1 MKTYLTCLSAILLLL
16 NGCAVSPPLKPDAVA
31 HGDYGYLKTHLTWLI
46 EQEMSEQDVEGLSI
60 AVVDDQQVVWSQGF
74 GYADQ
79 AKQIAATPETVYR
92 TGSISKLFTD
102 TLVMQLAEQGK
113 LDIDR
118 PLQTYLPNFAIK
130 SRFPDAGPITPR
142 NIMSHHS
149 GLPGD
154 RGNGMWTKHPVAFNQ
169 LVDPL
174 KDEYAAYPPN
184 RIWAYSNLGIT
195 LLGTMLEQLTGQ
207 DFSSYADQQLLK
219 PLGMTNAAF
228 SLGIEGK
235 LASKAYKNDQEKTE
249 VALRDMPAGGLN
261 ANVLDLSR
269 FIAMVLADGKTNGRP
284 ILKPETLHEM
294 LRQQNQDVALDVG
307 TKTGLGWFL
316 TNKPGIGDVAAHGGA
331 TLFHR
336 SLLTVVPEH
345 KLGVVVLA
353 NSPPTGDLID
363 KVTDKALKLAVA
375 IKAGQPLPD
384 DAETPE
390 IETRGLSPQEQQSA
404 AGQYATALG
413 YIQLTAD
420 GDTLATELNGKSLD
434 LVGRDDGKFGIRYKL
449 LGLLPIQPK
458 QLAEVGVSVRHVDGH
473 DLALAHWQ
481 GETFVLGEKIQPVP
495 IPESMRS
502 RLGEYEIVNLAEG
515 EAMVPEKCALRERD
529 GFLMLEYSIPAFDMN
544 NLTFPIAPV
553 SENAAV
559 ILGLGRGMQ
568 ETVRLE
574 TINGQEF
581 VAYSGYLL
589 RKK

>member
-16 NGCAVSPPLKPDAVA
+16 SGCAGSPPLKPDTVQR
-31 HGDYGYLKTHLTWLI
+31 GDYSYLKAQLTWLI
-46 EQEMSEQDVEGLSI
+46 EQEMSDQDVEGLSI
-60 AVVDDQQVVWSQGF
+60 AVVDDQQIVWSQGF

-79 AKQIAATPETVYR
+79 ANKIAATPETVYR
-92 TGSISKLFTD
+92 VGSISKLFTD

-113 LDIDR
+113 LDIDQ

-130 SRFPDAGPITPR
+130 SRFPDAGPITTR

-154 RGNGMWTKHPVAFNQ
+154 RGNGMWTKNPAPFSQ
-169 LVDPL
+169 LIEPL
-174 KDEYAAYPPN
+174 QDEYVAYPPN

-195 LLGTMLEQLTGQ
+195 LLGTALENISGQ
-207 DFSSYADQQLLK
+207 TFSSYADQQLLK
-219 PLGMTNAAF
+219 PLGMANSAF
-228 SLGIEGK
+228 SLGIEGN
-235 LASKAYKNDQEKTE
+235 LAAKAYKKHEEKAE
-249 VALRDMPAGGLN
+249 VPLRDTPAGGLN

-269 FIAMVLADGKTNGRP
+269 FIAMVLADGHANGRQ
-284 ILKPETLHEM
+284 ILKPETLHDM
-294 LRQQNQDVALDVG
+294 QRQQNQDVALDVG

-316 TNKPGIGDVAAHGGA
+316 TSKPGIGDVVAHGGA

-336 SLLTVVPEH
+336 SLLTVLPEH

-375 IKAGQPLPD
+375 IKTGKPLPD
-384 DAETPE
+384 DVENPV
-390 IETRGLSPQEQQSA
+390 IETRGLTPQQQQLA
-404 AGQYATALG
+404 AGQYATAFG
-413 YIQLTAD
+413 YIKLTAD
-420 GDTLATELNGKSLD
+420 GDTLATELNGNSLD
-434 LVGRDDGKFGIRYKL
+434 LVGRDDGQFGIRYKL
-449 LGLLPIQPK
+449 LGLIPLQPK
-458 QLAEVGVSVRHVDGH
+458 QLAEVSLSVRHVDGH

-481 GETFVLGEKIQPVP
+481 GQTFVLGEKIQPVP
-495 IPESMRS
+495 IPEAMRS

-515 EAMVPEKCALRERD
+515 EAMVPENCALRERD
-529 GFLMLEYSIPAFDMN
+529 GFLMLEYSIPTFDMN
-544 NLTFPIAPV
+544 NLTFPIVPV

>member
-16 NGCAVSPPLKPDAVA
+16 SACAGSPPLKPDTVA
-31 HGDYGYLKTHLTWLI
+31 RGDYSYLKTHLTWLI
-46 EQEMSEQDVEGLSI
+46 EQEMSEQDVAGLSI
-60 AVVDDQQVVWSQGF
+60 AVVDDQQVVWAQGF

-79 AKQIAATPETVYR
+79 DNGIAATPETVYR

-113 LDIDR
+113 LDIDQ

-142 NIMSHHS
+142 NIMTHHS

-154 RGNGMWTKHPVAFNQ
+154 RGNGMWTNNPAPFSQ

-195 LLGTMLEQLTGQ
+195 LLGTMLERLTGE
-207 DFSSYADQQLLK
+207 DFSTYADRQLLK
-219 PLGMTNAAF
+219 LLGMTHAAF
-228 SLGIEGK
+228 SPGISGE
-235 LASKAYKNDQEKTE
+235 LTSKAYKNDQEKAE

-269 FIAMVLADGKTNGRP
+269 FIAMVLADGKANGRQL
-284 ILKPETLHEM
+284 LKPETLHEM
-294 LRQQNQDVALDVG
+294 LRQQNRDLALDVG
-307 TKTGLGWFL
+307 NKTGLGWFL
-316 TNKPGIGDVAAHGGA
+316 TSKPGIGDVAAHGGA

-336 SLLTVVPEH
+336 SLLTVLPEH

-363 KVTDKALKLAVA
+363 KVTDKALKMAVA
-375 IKAGQPLPD
+375 IKTGQPLPD
-384 DAETPE
+384 DIETPE
-390 IETRGLSPQEQQSA
+390 IETRGLTAQEQQLG

-413 YIQLTAD
+413 YIKLTAD
-420 GDTLATELNGKSLD
+420 GDTLVTELNGSSMD

-449 LGLLPIQPK
+449 LGLIPIQPK
-458 QLAEVGVSVRHVDGH
+458 QLAEVGLSIRHVDGH
-473 DLALAHWQ
+473 DLALAHWHGQ
-481 GETFVLGEKIQPVP
+481 TFVLGEKIQPVP
-495 IPESMRS
+495 IPAAMRS

-529 GFLMLEYSIPAFDMN
+529 GFLMLEYSIPTFDLN
-544 NLTFPIAPV
+544 NLTLPIAPV